1 MYKLVITPQAQKEL
15 KKLKKDDELPVKLA
29 LEDIKE
35 DPMLGK
41 PLDRE
46 LIRRF
51 SYRIGVYRI
60 IYLVNQQNKI
70 ITILTADHRGR
81 VYN

>member
-1 MYKLVITPQAQKEL
+1 MYKLAITPQAQKEL
-15 KKLKKDDELPVKLA
+15 KRLKKADELPVKLA

-46 LIRRF
+46 LIGRF

-60 IYLVNQQNKI
+60 IYLVNQQDKI
-70 ITILTADHRGR
+70 IIILTADHRGR

>member
-1 MYKLVITPQAQKEL
+1 MYKLAITPQAQKGLKRL
-15 KKLKKDDELPVKLA
+15 KKADELPVKLA

-46 LIRRF
+46 LIGRF

-60 IYLVNQQNKI
+60 IYLVNQQDKI
-70 ITILTADHRGR
+70 IIILTADHRGR